1 MTNEARQ
8 PIKIAFRVQTH
19 GILLLVFT
27 SRQPSINMRAEVV
40 MMMNPRVHS
49 LVYVIIGVWSTTLL
63 SAYLETAA
71 CDDGRRPR

>member
-1 MTNEARQ
+1 MANEARQ

-19 GILLLVFT
+19 AILLLVFT

-40 MMMNPRVHS
+40 MMMKPRVHS

-63 SAYLETAA
+63 SAFSEMAA
-71 CDDGRRPR
+71 RDDGLPL

>member
-19 GILLLVFT
+19 VIPLLVFT
-27 SRQPSINMRAEVV
+27 LRQTSINMRAGVV

-49 LVYVIIGVWSTTLL
+49 LRYVIIGVWSTILL
-63 SAYLETAA
+63 SAFSQTAA
-71 CDDGRRPR
+71 RDDGRPR

>member
-1 MTNEARQ
+1 MMNEARQ
-8 PIKIAFRVQTH
+8 TIKIAFRVQTH
-19 GILLLVFT
+19 AISLLLFT

-63 SAYLETAA
+63 SAFLETAA
-71 CDDGRRPR
+71 RDDGRRPR